1 LRLWILQDFGIFLR
15 ATENTGVLRFTQ
27 NDEQNNFNSRS
38 PSGMTSKKGNDN
50 GNGNSNGNGKGNGKG
65 DSNSNRDASGWVDEV
80 GGGSSDFG
88 EDCVAAVRGEWGFG
102 EVGGYED
109 GGAVWG
115 PEDGY
120 VVGCAVVA

>member
-1 LRLWILQDFGIFLR
+1 MDFAGIWDLFCGQRKIQGFFASLRM
-15 ATENTGVLRFTQ
+15 TSK
-27 NDEQNNFNSRS
+27 NNFNSRS

-50 GNGNSNGNGKGNGKG
+50 SKGNSKGNSKSNGNGNGK
-65 DSNSNRDASGWVDEV
+65 RDASGWVDEV

-88 EDCVAAVRGEWGFG
+88 EDGVAAVRGEWGFG
-102 EVGGYED
+102 QVGGYED
-109 GGAVWG
+109 GGVVWG